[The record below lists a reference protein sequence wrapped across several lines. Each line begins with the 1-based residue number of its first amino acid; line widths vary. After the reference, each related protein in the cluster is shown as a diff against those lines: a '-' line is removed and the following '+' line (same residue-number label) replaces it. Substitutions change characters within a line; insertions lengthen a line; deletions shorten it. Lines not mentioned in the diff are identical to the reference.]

1 MSFLSSTNGQ
11 ATQLPLK
18 AALYL
23 RLSKEDR
30 HKVRKDDDSE
40 SIINQQTMLLDYCKN
55 KEWLVYDIYN
65 DEDFS
70 GSDRDRPD
78 FNRMI
83 DDAREHKFDV
93 IICKT
98 QSRFARDMEII
109 EKYINGLFPIWGIR
123 FISIVDN
130 NDSTN
135 KANRKS
141 RQINSLVDQW
151 YLEDLSDNIRATL
164 ASKRRQGLWVGAF
177 APYGYKK
184 DPENK
189 NHLIIDDEA
198 AEVVRYVFDLY
209 LQGYGITTIAR
220 KLNEEKIPNPATYK
234 QQHNQPFQNAHRECS
249 DMWHTYS
256 IQRMLSNEIYIGN
269 MVQGIQEN
277 VSYKSNKK
285 RYKPRE
291 EWDIIEGTHEAII
304 DRKTWDKVQRLKAS
318 KPKSSNTGKPNIFAT
333 KIRCLRCGGSMRIY
347 YTHHERYFRCNTAYF
362 AHERCTGTFIS
373 EKVLQESVIKQLK
386 ELYATYLD
394 NDYILDEVNFSNGLQ
409 SKKEQIANKVKSL
422 EQSISK
428 IDSRIKDV
436 YIDKLDRLIS
446 TEAYLSLKR
455 DFVIERQSLEKSIS
469 EYQKE
474 LEDISNQLLD
484 NDSQV
489 KLLEEFKDIKKLD
502 YITVNTLI
510 DYIEI
515 GGNKNNRIINI
526 HWNF

>member
-1 MSFLSSTNGQ
+1 MSLLNSTVGQ
-11 ATQLPLK
+11 ANQLPLM
-18 AALYL
+18 AALYV

-30 HKVRKDDDSE
+30 NKIRKDDDSE
-40 SIINQQTMLLDYCKN
+40 SITNQQNMLLDYCKD

-141 RQINSLVDQW
+141 RQINSLIDQW

-164 ASKRRQGLWVGAF
+164 ASKRKQGLWVGAF
-177 APYGYKK
+177 TPFGYMK
-184 DPENK
+184 DPNNK
-189 NHLIIDDEA
+189 NHLIIDEEA
-198 AEVVRYVFDLY
+198 AEIVRHVFDLY
-209 LQGYGITTIAR
+209 LQGYGITPIAR
-220 KLNEEKIPNPATYK
+220 MLNEEKIPNPATYK
-234 QQHNQPFQNAHRECS
+234 KQHNQPFQNAHKECS

-256 IQRMLSNEIYIGN
+256 IQRMLSNEVYIGN
-269 MVQGIQEN
+269 TVQGTQEN

-285 RYKPRE
+285 RYKPKE
-291 EWDIIEGTHEAII
+291 EWDIVKGTHDAII
-304 DRKTWDKVQRLKAS
+304 DRKTWNQVQHLRAS

-333 KIRCLRCGGSMRIY
+333 KVKCLRCGGSMRIY
-347 YTHHERYFRCNTAYF
+347 YTRNRRYFRCNTAYC
-362 AHERCTGTFIS
+362 APERCSGTFIS

-386 ELYATYLD
+386 ELYNSYLD
-394 NDYILDEVNFSNGLQ
+394 SDYILNEIDFSNGLQ
-409 SKKEQIANKVKSL
+409 GKKEKLSQKLKSL
-422 EQSISK
+422 EQSMSK
-428 IDSRIKDV
+428 IDSRIRDV
-436 YIDKLDRLIS
+436 YVDKLDGLIS
-446 TEAYLSLKR
+446 TEDYLLLKR
-455 DFVIERQSLEKSIS
+455 DFIIEKQSIEKSINS
-469 EYQKE
+469 YQKE
-474 LEDISNQLLD
+474 IENISNQILDSNSQMELLD
-484 NDSQV
+484 Q
-489 KLLEEFKDIKKLD
+489 FKDIKELD